1 MAAAHDRSRS
11 IQPVSWLIEPLG
23 EGFYHQPVML
33 MLMLMLM
40 GWTQVELELN
50 YKLPRKP
57 PRNAL
62 SALPPLVM
70 EHQR

>member
-1 MAAAHDRSRS
+1 
-11 IQPVSWLIEPLG
+11 
-23 EGFYHQPVML
+23 ML

-62 SALPPLVM
+62 WALPPNAPA
-70 EHQR
+70 RC